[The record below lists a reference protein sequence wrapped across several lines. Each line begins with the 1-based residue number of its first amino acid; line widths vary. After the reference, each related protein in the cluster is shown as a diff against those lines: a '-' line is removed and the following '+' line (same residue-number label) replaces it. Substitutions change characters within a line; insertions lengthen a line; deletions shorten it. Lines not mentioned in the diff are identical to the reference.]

1 LRVRHQEEYFS
12 MAAIGRMSEMSYS
25 NLRRRMVA
33 SKKTLIYCGVSSKNI
48 KHPKEIQMPLA
59 SANISDGLGRP
70 ERDRPIGYVSSTNG
84 VVSNEANA
92 SGVSWPA
99 VIAGAVVAAALS
111 LALLSLGTGLGLAS
125 VSPWSGE
132 GASAASVG
140 TVGIGWLILMQVIAA
155 SMGGYL
161 AGRLRTK
168 WTGLHTDEV
177 FFRDTAHGFLVWA
190 TGLVMTATLL
200 ASAASSLIGG
210 VAKAGS
216 SAVVAAGAAATA
228 TAGNAMAKSG
238 NPDVGGAIGGVS
250 SYVVDSLFRADRTA
264 AAGTGV
270 GAVATNDQNDANV
283 RNEVMRII
291 SNGVTDMPAA
301 DKTYLAQLIA
311 AKTGVSAADAE
322 KRVSELQTQI
332 KAKEIAARE
341 AADTARK
348 GAMKLSLWLF
358 VGLLLGAFAASL
370 AATLGGRQRD
380 SALMH

>member
-1 LRVRHQEEYFS
+1 
-12 MAAIGRMSEMSYS
+12 MS
-25 NLRRRMVA
+25 
-33 SKKTLIYCGVSSKNI
+33 
-48 KHPKEIQMPLA
+48 LA
-59 SANISDGLGRP
+59 STNISDGLGRP
-70 ERDRPIGYVSSTNG
+70 ERDRSIGYMNSASGLVSA
-84 VVSNEANA
+84 EANT

-111 LALLSLGTGLGLAS
+111 LALLSLGTGLGLAV
-125 VSPWSGE
+125 VSPWSGN

-140 TVGIGWLILMQVIAA
+140 MGGIGWLLLMQVIAA

-190 TGLVMTATLL
+190 VGLVMTATLL

-216 SAVVAAGAAATA
+216 GAVSAAATA
-228 TAGNAMAKSG
+228 GVSMAKSG
-238 NPDVGGAIGGVS
+238 NPDVGGAS
-250 SYVVDSLFRADRTA
+250 AYVVDSLFRVDRTA
-264 AAGTGV
+264 VAGTGTV
-270 GAVATNDQNDANV
+270 TTNDQNDGTV

-291 SNGVTDMPAA
+291 SHGVTDMPAA

-322 KRVSELQTQI
+322 KRVSELQAQI

-341 AADTARK
+341 AADVARK
-348 GAMKLSLWLF
+348 AAMKLSLWLF
-358 VGLLLGAFAASL
+358 VGLLVGAFCASF

-380 SALMH
+380 AVLMH

>member
-1 LRVRHQEEYFS
+1 
-12 MAAIGRMSEMSYS
+12 
-25 NLRRRMVA
+25 VA
-33 SKKTLIYCGVSSKNI
+33 FPAKNI
-48 KHPKEIQMPLA
+48 KRLKEIQMSLA

-70 ERDRPIGYVSSTNG
+70 ERDRSIGYVGSTNG

-111 LALLSLGTGLGLAS
+111 LALLSLGTGLGLAV

-132 GASAASVG
+132 GASAVNVG
-140 TVGIGWLILMQVIAA
+140 KVGIGWLILMQVIAA

-190 TGLVMTATLL
+190 VGLVMTATLL
-200 ASAASSLIGG
+200 ASLLAGG

-216 SAVVAAGAAATA
+216 SVVGAAAI
-228 TAGNAMAKSG
+228 AGGAMAKSG
-238 NPDVGGAIGGVS
+238 TGDGSAMASNGIGGGISGVS
-250 SYVVDSLFRADRTA
+250 AYVVDSLFRTDRTA
-264 AAGTGV
+264 AA
-270 GAVATNDQNDANV
+270 AAPLANDQNDTNV
-283 RNEVMRII
+283 RGEVMRIM

-322 KRVSELQTQI
+322 KRVSELQAQI

-358 VGLLLGAFAASL
+358 VGLLIGAFAASL

-380 SALMH
+380 AVLMQ

>member
-1 LRVRHQEEYFS
+1 
-12 MAAIGRMSEMSYS
+12 MS
-25 NLRRRMVA
+25 
-33 SKKTLIYCGVSSKNI
+33 
-48 KHPKEIQMPLA
+48 LA
-59 SANISDGLGRP
+59 SANIADGLGRP
-70 ERDRPIGYVSSTNG
+70 ERDRSIGFVNSTNG
-84 VVSNEANA
+84 VISAEANA

-111 LALLSLGTGLGLAS
+111 LSLLSLGTGLGLAA
-125 VSPWSGE
+125 VSPWAGN
-132 GASAASVG
+132 GASAASIG
-140 TVGIGWLILMQVIAA
+140 MGGIGWLLLMQVIAA

-190 TGLVMTATLL
+190 VGLVMTATLL

-216 SAVVAAGAAATA
+216 SAVGAAAI
-228 TAGNAMAKSG
+228 AGGTMAKSG
-238 NPDVGGAIGGVS
+238 NPDGGLVSGGIGGIS
-250 SYVVDSLFRADRTA
+250 AYFVDSLFRTDRALA
-264 AAGTGV
+264 ANGGSIA
-270 GAVATNDQNDANV
+270 ANDQNDTNV
-283 RNEVMRII
+283 RNEAMRIM
-291 SNGVTDMPAA
+291 SNGVADMPAA
-301 DKTYLAQLIA
+301 DKAYLSQLIA
-311 AKTGVSAADAE
+311 AKTGVSAVDAE
-322 KRVSELQTQI
+322 KRVSEVQAQI

-348 GAMKLSLWLF
+348 AAMKLSLWLF
-358 VGLLLGAFAASL
+358 VGLLVGAFSASL

>member
-1 LRVRHQEEYFS
+1 
-12 MAAIGRMSEMSYS
+12 
-25 NLRRRMVA
+25 
-33 SKKTLIYCGVSSKNI
+33 
-48 KHPKEIQMPLA
+48 
-59 SANISDGLGRP
+59 
-70 ERDRPIGYVSSTNG
+70 
-84 VVSNEANA
+84 
-92 SGVSWPA
+92 

-111 LALLSLGTGLGLAS
+111 LALLSLGTGLGLAA

-132 GASAASVG
+132 GASASSVG

-190 TGLVMTATLL
+190 VGLVMTATLL
-200 ASAASSLIGG
+200 ASAASSLAGG

-216 SAVVAAGAAATA
+216 SAVGAAAI
-228 TAGNAMAKSG
+228 AGGAMAKSG
-238 NPDVGGAIGGVS
+238 TGDGSAMASNGIGGGIIGVS
-250 SYVVDSLFRADRTA
+250 AYVVDSLFRTDRTA
-264 AAGTGV
+264 AA
-270 GAVATNDQNDANV
+270 AAPLANDQNDTNV
-283 RNEVMRII
+283 RGEVMRIM

-311 AKTGVSAADAE
+311 AKTGVSVADAE
-322 KRVSELQTQI
+322 KRVTELQAQI

-341 AADTARK
+341 AADAARK

-358 VGLLLGAFAASL
+358 VGLLIGAFAASL
-370 AATLGGRQRD
+370 AATFGGRQRD
-380 SALMH
+380 AVLMQ

>member
-1 LRVRHQEEYFS
+1 
-12 MAAIGRMSEMSYS
+12 MSYS

-70 ERDRPIGYVSSTNG
+70 ERDRPIGYVSSPNG
-84 VVSNEANA
+84 VVSTEANA

-111 LALLSLGTGLGLAS
+111 LALLSLGTGLGLAA

-190 TGLVMTATLL
+190 VGLVMTATLL

-228 TAGNAMAKSG
+228 TAGSAMAKSG
-238 NPDVGGAIGGVS
+238 NPDVGGGIGGVS

-264 AAGTGV
+264 AAGAGV
-270 GAVATNDQNDANV
+270 GAAATNDQNDANV

-348 GAMKLSLWLF
+348 AAMKLSLWLF

-380 SALMH
+380 AVLTH